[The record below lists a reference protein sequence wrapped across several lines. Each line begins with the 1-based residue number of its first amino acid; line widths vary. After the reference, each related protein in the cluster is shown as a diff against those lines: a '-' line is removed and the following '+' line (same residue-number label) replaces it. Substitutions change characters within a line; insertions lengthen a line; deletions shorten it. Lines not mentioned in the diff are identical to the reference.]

1 MSEDI
6 VNDRAKAFD
15 GDFNTYF
22 VAAALKESSYIT
34 IDMGVMKDINSL
46 YFFRD
51 ADDENINSCEIYVS
65 KDGKEWGTPVAVH
78 TFAGIES
85 NQVVF
90 GLQNARYVKVTN
102 INADDRELKF
112 YEVKGYVSYSSDD
125 KARFDIAALD
135 MPKDYI
141 LTTDKL
147 SLPSTG
153 SVYGSKLTWTSSDTS
168 VISLDGTVTKPSTKT
183 EVVLTV
189 TADFEGKKSVQTFI
203 YLVNAKS
210 SGGAGGA
217 GGSGVAGMAA
227 LPDAPVIEQ
236 KPSEENLN
244 TEFSD
249 VKVSDWYYTYL
260 LDLKNKGIISG
271 YEDGS
276 FKPSNTVTREE
287 FVKMIISAAGIEL
300 STANEGFADV
310 SANEWFA
317 KYVYTAKENGIVN
330 GIDENNFGT
339 GRPVS
344 RQDMSVII
352 CNVLN
357 TKTSADKETFKDDG
371 KIAFYAKNAV
381 YTMKALGVLNGYEDG
396 TFNPAG
402 NLTRAEAV
410 KVISLVLELM

>member
-1 MSEDI
+1 
-6 VNDRAKAFD
+6 
-15 GDFNTYF
+15 
-22 VAAALKESSYIT
+22 
-34 IDMGVMKDINSL
+34 
-46 YFFRD
+46 
-51 ADDENINSCEIYVS
+51 
-65 KDGKEWGTPVAVH
+65 
-78 TFAGIES
+78 
-85 NQVVF
+85 
-90 GLQNARYVKVTN
+90 
-102 INADDRELKF
+102 
-112 YEVKGYVSYSSDD
+112 
-125 KARFDIAALD
+125 
-135 MPKDYI
+135 
-141 LTTDKL
+141 
-147 SLPSTG
+147 
-153 SVYGSKLTWTSSDTS
+153 
-168 VISLDGTVTKPSTKT
+168 
-183 EVVLTV
+183 
-189 TADFEGKKSVQTFI
+189 
-203 YLVNAKS
+203 
-210 SGGAGGA
+210 
-217 GGSGVAGMAA
+217 

-236 KPSEENLN
+236 KPSEENLK

-310 SANEWFA
+310 FANDWFA
-317 KYVYTAKENGIVN
+317 EYVYTAKENGIVN

-352 CNVLN
+352 CNVLD

-371 KIAFYAKNAV
+371 KIASYAKNAV

-396 TFNPAG
+396 TFNPSG